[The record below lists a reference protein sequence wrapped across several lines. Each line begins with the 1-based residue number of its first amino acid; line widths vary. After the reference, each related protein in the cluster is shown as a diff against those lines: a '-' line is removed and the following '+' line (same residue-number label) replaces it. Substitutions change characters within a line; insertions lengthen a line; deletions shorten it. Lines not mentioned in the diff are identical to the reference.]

1 MVKGRLN
8 QHVMQN
14 VSTEMFA
21 GATGKKLMNDNIAAL
36 EREVTNKPGSAE
48 LHNFLKSVSN
58 FLARNAAAK
67 ASGDG
72 KADGERAAGLSIPL
86 SQPTQP

>member
-1 MVKGRLN
+1 MVKGMLN
-8 QHVMQN
+8 QYVMQN
-14 VSTEMFA
+14 VSAEMFA
-21 GATGKKLMNDNIAAL
+21 GATGKKLMDDNIAAL

-58 FLARNAAAK
+58 FLARNAAVK
-67 ASGDG
+67 VSGDG
-72 KADGERAAGLSIPL
+72 KADGERTAGLSIPL